1 VSPRAWSAFAGV
13 SILWGMPYLL
23 IKVAV
28 DDGLSPVFVTW
39 VRVVLGAAVLLL
51 ISWRAGLLA
60 TFRGRVGWMATL
72 ALAEIAIPFTLI
84 AAGEQH
90 VSSPLAAI
98 LIAAAP
104 LFVALLALRF
114 DPTERA
120 GGFRLVGLVVGLAG
134 IVALVGIDVAGSTS
148 ELLGAAAVLG
158 AALCYAVG
166 SMVFKHRLSD
176 LDPRASMGGSLGI
189 AALVLTPAAALDRPA
204 SAPSPAAGGA
214 MLALGLLCTAAALVL
229 YAVLIAEA
237 GAGRALVI
245 TYVNPLVALA
255 LGLVILGEHPGLG
268 AAASLPLIL
277 AGSWLAMRRQAP
289 RASRSHR
296 PVKEVV
302 MTRRSTTTAAIGTQ

>member
-23 IKVAV
+23 IKVTV
-28 DDGLSPVFVTW
+28 DDGLPPVFVTW
-39 VRVVLGAAVLLL
+39 VRVVLGAAVLFG
-51 ISWRAGLLA
+51 ISWRAALLA
-60 TFRGRVGWMATL
+60 ALRGRVRWLATL
-72 ALAEIAIPFTLI
+72 ALTEIAVPFTLI
-84 AAGEQH
+84 ATGEQQ
-90 VSSPLAAI
+90 VSSSLAAI

-120 GGFRLVGLVVGLAG
+120 GGLRLVGLVVGLAG
-134 IVALVGIDVAGSTS
+134 IVALVGIDVAGNVG

-189 AALVLTPAAALDRPA
+189 AALLLTPAAALDRPA
-204 SAPSPAAGGA
+204 SMPPPAAGSA
-214 MLALGLLCTAAALVL
+214 LLALGVLCTAAALVL
-229 YAVLIAEA
+229 YGALIAEA

-255 LGLVILGEHPGLG
+255 LGIVILGEHPGLG
-268 AAASLPLIL
+268 AAGGLPLIL
-277 AGSWLAMRRQAP
+277 AGSWLAMRR
-289 RASRSHR
+289 RAHLRRDTR
-296 PVKEVV
+296 PSGPLQVRHAV
-302 MTRRSTTTAAIGTQ
+302 STQ